1 MQSPLRDELQARG
14 YTELAA
20 FRISEL
26 LVPVKDGMR
35 RGSLFYW
42 LLMAA
47 SVLGGIGIVAAYILS
62 REAGELSRG
71 GFLGRLTL
79 GIAAVF
85 LLIPIHELIHGLLF
99 RLFGARDVRYGVVW
113 KKLMFYAVAHNFAVN
128 YRQFLVVALGP
139 FVILSAAMGVA
150 AWLAP
155 PDWRAFFTGMYVFHT
170 ICCMGDFGLCGY
182 MHRFRKQQPLTFD
195 DADARISY
203 FYVTLP

>member
-1 MQSPLRDELQARG
+1 MPSPLRDELQARG

-47 SVLGGIGIVAAYILS
+47 SVLGGISIVAAYILS
-62 REAGELSRG
+62 REAGELTRG
-71 GFLGRLTL
+71 QFSGRLTL

-128 YRQFLVVALGP
+128 YRQFLVIALGP
-139 FVILSAAMGVA
+139 FVVLSAAMGVA

-155 PDWRAFFTGMYVFHT
+155 DWRAFFLGMYVFHT

>member
-1 MQSPLRDELQARG
+1 MHSPLRDELQARG

-20 FRISEL
+20 FPISEL

-42 LLMAA
+42 LLLAA
-47 SVLGGIGIVAAYILS
+47 LMIAGGLLALGIVYWKKTGTLTPGAFIQWFL
-62 REAGELSRG
+62 AGV
-71 GFLGRLTL
+71 
-79 GIAAVF
+79 AAVF
-85 LLIPIHELIHGLLF
+85 LLIPIHELIHGQLF

-128 YRQFLVVALGP
+128 YRQFLVIALGP
-139 FVILSAAMGVA
+139 FVVLSAAMGAA

-155 PDWRAFFTGMYVFHT
+155 PGWKAFFLGMYAFHT
-170 ICCMGDFGLCGY
+170 LCCMGDLGLCGF